1 MTNKLTEIDS
11 KFYQEY
17 GIIMLP
23 AKEKTNIVKQ
33 LDVKTNHLQFVSN
46 SWVSTYNWEY
56 QHLYFISNEEIKKG
70 DWVLRGNG
78 SYGCRKVLRIHKD
91 FAICTDFWDKPIET
105 SFPLNELKK
114 IIATTDRELTIGIN
128 QCDGCQA
135 GLPLKDGIHKDH
147 QVMGIA
153 CTKERYIKQ
162 LPRPSNEFLKK
173 FCELGGIDKVL
184 VEMYDD
190 GEEDWMGDDYNG
202 QPFWNSHY
210 ILKIAPDNTIT
221 CKPVQEEKKTWNKA
235 EVEVLCRN
243 AFMRK
248 DVGKGLPFDYTD
260 TSCDKWIKEN
270 LK

>member
-11 KFYQEY
+11 KFYQESN
-17 GIIMLP
+17 IIPLST
-23 AKEKTNIVKQ
+23 KTN
-33 LDVKTNHLQFVSN
+33 TGLQRCGKSE
-46 SWVSTYNWEY
+46 WWDGGADKLIDDRWEW
-56 QHLYFISNEEIKKG
+56 QHLDFISNEEIKEG

-114 IIATTDRELTIGIN
+114 IIATTDKGLEKHCNT
-128 QCDGCQA
+128 CQGKKEIFN
-135 GLPLKDGIHKDH
+135 GLF
-147 QVMGIA
+147 QVDCPDCYYKTHNM
-153 CTKERYIKQ
+153 Q
-162 LPRPSNEFLKK
+162 LPRPSNEFLSK
-173 FCELGGIDKVL
+173 FCKLGGIDKVL
-184 VEMYDD
+184 VEM
-190 GEEDWMGDDYNG
+190 EEINFDASVFGG
-202 QPFWNSHY
+202 KSEILSIPFLQQIKVAS
-210 ILKIAPDNTIT
+210 DNTIT